1 METTVANGKVAL
13 VTGSAMGIG
22 LACAEAFAKAGYITV
37 LADIKEFTP
46 DEIEILHSLW
56 MESFLRRV
64 PEEIEEEE
72 EQEKEMDRVWH
83 KIRTE
88 Q

>member
-1 METTVANGKVAL
+1 MEGK
-13 VTGSAMGIG
+13 
-22 LACAEAFAKAGYITV
+22 
-37 LADIKEFTP
+37 
-46 DEIEILHSLW
+46 
-56 MESFLRRV
+56 FLRRV
-64 PEEIEEEE
+64 PEEKEEEE